1 MATLVRWEPFRELAT
16 LQSEMS
22 RLMNGLAE
30 GNGRTTQAWVPTLD
44 VWETDE
50 DYVFAFDLPGIPESD
65 ISVELD
71 DGSLTVSAQRE
82 RSDEVKDES
91 LYRYERRFGTFSR
104 TVGVPQGT
112 SENDVHATYK
122 DGVLEVHV
130 RKPEQP
136 KPRKIQIGIGEKAIE
151 GTAEKK

>member
-1 MATLVRWEPFRELAT
+1 
-16 LQSEMS
+16 
-22 RLMNGLAE
+22 
-30 GNGRTTQAWVPTLD
+30 
-44 VWETDE
+44 
-50 DYVFAFDLPGIPESD
+50 
-65 ISVELD
+65 
-71 DGSLTVSAQRE
+71 
-82 RSDEVKDES
+82 VKNES